1 MVEGCR
7 KEKRLAITA
16 KNKQTRGNDDKTDC
30 LGAATCTTVFENWA
44 KRIASNTLKTL
55 RILTA
60 SLKRSRGVWGRLGGR
75 EAGSDGGLLYIV
87 VVAHWWGMLEC
98 VWRWEKGGGIRS
110 LEEKMVYIYYWFY
123 SILQQQQQQQHRITS
138 VPNLKS
144 FMRKYIFSKMCVNA
158 FYTRDTVS
166 IGRI

>member
-60 SLKRSRGVWGRLGGR
+60 SLKRSRGV
-75 EAGSDGGLLYIV
+75 
-87 VVAHWWGMLEC
+87 
-98 VWRWEKGGGIRS
+98 
-110 LEEKMVYIYYWFY
+110 
-123 SILQQQQQQQHRITS
+123 
-138 VPNLKS
+138 
-144 FMRKYIFSKMCVNA
+144 
-158 FYTRDTVS
+158 
-166 IGRI
+166 